1 MARLTLRQKAERV
14 LKLLMALRTDKVAAA
29 LVAHG
34 FTEDDLAE
42 GWRLLQGLARPRL
55 DIDVGA
61 SAPEPDLMAALDDW
75 ENRWF
80 PIAAAT
86 LKRRHPE
93 VHAWMFRNLGQ
104 TKGAAVAVSVG
115 TFVER
120 WDQLARRKDK
130 GGPEGDGREARKL
143 LARRGITR
151 EVVDEARDLLARA
164 AKVEP
169 AAARTPAM
177 SPADSGEQDDEQ
189 AETDLWAW
197 YLEWSAV
204 LRSAIKDRKILRELG
219 FRRPSGRPAGGTTPA
234 AKTTRGSSQQGDDDD
249 SPPRPRPTRARAS
262 TGRRPR

>member
-14 LKLLMALRTDKVAAA
+14 LKLLLALRTNEIAAA

-34 FTEDDLAE
+34 FTDADLAE
-42 GWRLLQGLARPRL
+42 GWRLLQGLTRPRL
-55 DIDVGA
+55 DIA
-61 SAPEPDLMAALDDW
+61 MRRSAPEPDLIAALDGW
-75 ENRWF
+75 ENHWF

-104 TKGAAVAVSVG
+104 TEGAAVVVSVG

-151 EVVDEARDLLARA
+151 EVVDEARELLARA
-164 AKVEP
+164 EKVEP
-169 AAARTPAM
+169 AVAR
-177 SPADSGEQDDEQ
+177 SPADPENDGEQ
-189 AETDLWAW
+189 AEADLWGW

-204 LRSAIKDRKILRELG
+204 VRSAIQDRKLLRELG
-219 FRRPSGRPAGGTTPA
+219 YRRPSGRLSRGTTPA
-234 AKTTRGSSQQGDDDD
+234 AQPPRGSIQQRENE
-249 SPPRPRPTRARAS
+249 SESPPPPRPARARAS
-262 TGRRPR
+262 AGRRPR